1 MESVEGVELFKYMG
15 GILHQSDVNCTAVL
29 KNIQRLRQVWGAF
42 REVTTAIGGR
52 PDHLSKVLPSSG
64 SSGVTIW
71 GRYPGADGSN
81 GSEARGFTCGLP
93 VSGDRAEDAMYGE
106 QFLVEGRG
114 VKYALGGR
122 DKTFPDLP

>member
-1 MESVEGVELFKYMG
+1 MPKHREGET
-15 GILHQSDVNCTAVL
+15 ILGT
-29 KNIQRLRQVWGAF
+29 F
-42 REVTTAIGGR
+42 RGFDEEVGGR
-52 PDHLSKVLPSSG
+52 ADHLSKVLPSSG

-81 GSEARGFTCGLP
+81 GSEARGFICGLP
-93 VSGDRAEDAMYGE
+93 VSGDRAEDAMYRE
-106 QFLVEGRG
+106 QFLVEGGG